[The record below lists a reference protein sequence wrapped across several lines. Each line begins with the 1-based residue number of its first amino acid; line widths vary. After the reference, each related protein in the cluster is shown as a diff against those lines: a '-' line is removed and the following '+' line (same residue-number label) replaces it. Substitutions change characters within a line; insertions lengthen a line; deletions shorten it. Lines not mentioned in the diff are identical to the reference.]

1 MARAST
7 INAPRGGKVTDRSTV
22 AVGYL
27 RRSTDRQEQ
36 SIPDQ
41 QRACEHYAEEHGLR
55 VLRFYVDD
63 AISGTNTIGR
73 QAFQDLIRDATS
85 SGGGEGGFGIIL
97 VYDVKRFGRIDN
109 DEAGYYRHL
118 LRTHGVEVVYISEGF
133 SGDGTDDLLRPVKQ
147 WQARQESKD
156 LSKVAIRGLLSKTGS
171 GGGWWMGGV
180 PPLGY
185 DLRYESQVGEFLF
198 ILRYE
203 QDGSKVMFN
212 EQGERI
218 RTLQRGES
226 VAVSRRDRCKL
237 VPSEPSRVETVKRI
251 FRLYTVERRGFKAIA
266 DVLNRD
272 KIPTARG
279 AKWSDR
285 YSGDWSMTA
294 VRGILINPAYVG
306 DLVWNRRTDARFH
319 RIVDGRAVERR
330 GVAARRMERND
341 ESDWIVIPDAHPPLV
356 SRRTFEA
363 ARSQLSHRE
372 ESRSQRGIN
381 PRKPP
386 HAPPTL
392 STPIHGTLPTG
403 QALGGPE
410 IGANGGWSGPKA
422 KYLLSQLCTCARCGH
437 RYEGHTQYRACRDEQ
452 GHRLR
457 DFEYACGGYI
467 RHGRSVCTL
476 GGVPK
481 APLETLVVQT
491 VLAYYRRYEDEPG
504 QSLLQE
510 VLRDAFVGDQENLS
524 EERRALRKKRDGL
537 QRTIA
542 NLLDNITSV
551 NRSLVDA
558 RIVELTREQDRLE
571 ERLSAIDHM
580 TLSQRHRAEVEQ
592 ELRAFLC
599 DLQRILRGEAES
611 TVPPDVRQA
620 AIRRCIDHI
629 VIDHA
634 KHEARVAIRQVPVM
648 DASLGRDAT
657 ETITVNWTSRRRQR
671 AATD

>member
-1 MARAST
+1 
-7 INAPRGGKVTDRSTV
+7 
-22 AVGYL
+22 
-27 RRSTDRQEQ
+27 
-36 SIPDQ
+36 
-41 QRACEHYAEEHGLR
+41 
-55 VLRFYVDD
+55 
-63 AISGTNTIGR
+63 
-73 QAFQDLIRDATS
+73 
-85 SGGGEGGFGIIL
+85 
-97 VYDVKRFGRIDN
+97 
-109 DEAGYYRHL
+109 
-118 LRTHGVEVVYISEGF
+118 
-133 SGDGTDDLLRPVKQ
+133 
-147 WQARQESKD
+147 
-156 LSKVAIRGLLSKTGS
+156 
-171 GGGWWMGGV
+171 MGGV

-185 DLRYESQVGEFLF
+185 DLRYESQAGDFLF

-272 KIPTARG
+272 RVPTARG

-341 ESDWIVIPDAHPPLV
+341 EADWIVIPDAHPPLV
-356 SRRTFEA
+356 SRRTFDA
-363 ARSQLSHRE
+363 AREQLVQRE
-372 ESRSQRGIN
+372 ASRGQRGIN
-381 PRKPP
+381 PR
-386 HAPPTL
+386 
-392 STPIHGTLPTG
+392 TG
-403 QALGGPE
+403 QTVTDSVV
-410 IGANGGWSGPKA
+410 GANGGWTGPKA
-422 KYLLSQLCTCARCGH
+422 KFLLSQLCSCARCGH
-437 RYEGHTQYRACRDEQ
+437 RYEGHTQYRRQRDRQ
-452 GHRLR
+452 GKRIR
-457 DFEYACGGYI
+457 AFEYACGGYI

-481 APLETLVVQT
+481 APLETLVVQA
-491 VLAYYRRYEDEPG
+491 VLAYYRRYEGETG

-510 VLRDAFVGDQENLS
+510 VLRDAYVGDQENLS

-551 NRSLVDA
+551 NRALVDA
-558 RIVELTREQDRLE
+558 RIVELTREQGRME

-580 TLSQRHRAEVEQ
+580 TLSQRHRLEVEE
-592 ELRAFLC
+592 ELKAFLG

-634 KHEARVAIRQVPVM
+634 KQEARLTIRQVPVL
-648 DASLGRDAT
+648 DASLGREAT
-657 ETITVNWTSRRRQR
+657 ETITVPWTGKRQQRRRRR
-671 AATD
+671 AAAD